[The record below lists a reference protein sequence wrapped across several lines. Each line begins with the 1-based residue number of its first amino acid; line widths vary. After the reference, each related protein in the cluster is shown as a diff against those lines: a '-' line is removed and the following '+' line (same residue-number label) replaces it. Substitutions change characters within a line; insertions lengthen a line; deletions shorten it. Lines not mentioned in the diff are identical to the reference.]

1 MQTDK
6 PVFLYLMAFLYMGLG
21 LLHII
26 KPALYWS
33 VMPAWLPFKLLLIYV
48 SGTVEIL
55 LGLLLLREKTRLVA
69 ARLIIAMLIVFFFA
83 IHIPMS
89 IDYYQTGHKNFVLSL
104 IRLPIQF
111 VLIAWAWRYT
121 QPTRQVFEIN

>member
-1 MQTDK
+1 M
-6 PVFLYLMAFLYMGLG
+6 
-21 LLHII
+21 
-26 KPALYWS
+26 
-33 VMPAWLPFKLLLIYV
+33 
-48 SGTVEIL
+48 IL
-55 LGLLLLREKTRLVA
+55 RPLA

-89 IDYYQTGHKNFVLSL
+89 IDYYQTGHKSFVLSL